1 MTNHSEA
8 EKNKILKELENKLDK
23 NLDLFMSTPN
33 KLFRNRPPLEL
44 LNSNDFSYFYQFLK
58 NDKVL

>member
-1 MTNHSEA
+1 MINHLES
-8 EKNKILKELENKLDK
+8 EKNKILKELENKFDK
-23 NLDLFMSTPN
+23 DLNLFMSTPN

-44 LNSNDFSYFYQFLK
+44 LNSNDFSYFYQFLN

>member
-1 MTNHSEA
+1 MINHLES

-23 NLDLFMSTPN
+23 DLNLFMSTPN

-44 LNSNDFSYFYQFLK
+44 LNSNDFSYFYQFLN

>member
-1 MTNHSEA
+1 MTNNIET
-8 EKNKILKELENKLDK
+8 EKLKILKELEDKLDK
-23 NLDLFMSTPN
+23 DLNLFMSTPN

-44 LNSNDFSYFYQFLK
+44 LNSNDFSYFYQFLN